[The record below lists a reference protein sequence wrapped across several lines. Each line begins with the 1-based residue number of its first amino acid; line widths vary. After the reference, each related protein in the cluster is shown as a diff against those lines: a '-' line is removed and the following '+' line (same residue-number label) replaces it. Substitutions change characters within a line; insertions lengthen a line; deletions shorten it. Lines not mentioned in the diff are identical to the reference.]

1 MTHIINTIAAASHL
15 VVRADATILVVVI
28 VVCFAKAVIVVVAVL
43 DDLNILVTAVV
54 VDPLFCRNSS
64 LCSFVT

>member
-15 VVRADATILVVVI
+15 VVRVDATILIAVSVVS
-28 VVCFAKAVIVVVAVL
+28 FAKAVIVVVAVL
-43 DDLNILVTAVV
+43 HDLNILVIAVV
-54 VDPLFCRNSS
+54 VHPFFCRNSS